1 MAISCECMAYL
12 LNRDWLFFQVP
23 VSSSGAGAGAG
34 AGALERSGSAMMV
47 DRVFL
52 KRRSVVWNRDHMK
65 RHRLGRGV
73 PLALAQKRSASL
85 QLT

>member
-1 MAISCECMAYL
+1 VILAYL

-23 VSSSGAGAGAG
+23 VSSSGAGVDAGAC
-34 AGALERSGSAMMV
+34 ALEGSGSAMMV

-52 KRRSVVWNRDHMK
+52 KCTCRSVVWNRDHMK